1 MSLVTEKDLELV
13 DAVQINPRA
22 SWGTVG
28 NAIGLSAVSAR
39 RRWARLAASGTAWTG
54 STLGPELFRGG
65 FLEII
70 CRPGTVGG
78 VAAALCELPQVITV
92 GRSIGDFDLYA
103 ITVAATD
110 VAVDRA
116 LLAEVAALGVDR
128 LRAQMYTRVHGG
140 PDWRLSVLNRA
151 QSLLVRQD
159 GRRLAQEATVPE
171 EGRRLFAALFGDAR
185 RSYVELADELGSS
198 PQVVR
203 RRLALMQA
211 RGQINLRADIA
222 RPLAGYPLAGLLW
235 IAAPDDV
242 VGDAGRWLAG
252 RAENRFCAEV
262 LAAANLV
269 VVLDLR
275 LPEHLA
281 EFVARFSAEFPAA
294 QVVDRRA
301 VVTLLKVHGRI
312 LDDQGRSV
320 RTVAVDP
327 WRGFGAGAGSDAPKA
342 AARPGLADSR
352 RGYFRAMTN
361 PAIRSQPTGDVDIAV
376 PDDEEQTSPSGQ
388 SEPEPSVDPANLDHP
403 EELMGE

>member
-1 MSLVTEKDLELV
+1 
-13 DAVQINPRA
+13 
-22 SWGTVG
+22 
-28 NAIGLSAVSAR
+28 
-39 RRWARLAASGTAWTG
+39 
-54 STLGPELFRGG
+54 
-65 FLEII
+65 
-70 CRPGTVGG
+70 
-78 VAAALCELPQVITV
+78 
-92 GRSIGDFDLYA
+92 
-103 ITVAATD
+103 
-110 VAVDRA
+110 
-116 LLAEVAALGVDR
+116 
-128 LRAQMYTRVHGG
+128 
-140 PDWRLSVLNRA
+140 
-151 QSLLVRQD
+151 
-159 GRRLAQEATVPE
+159 
-171 EGRRLFAALFGDAR
+171 LFGDAR

-242 VGDAGRWLAG
+242 VGAAGRWLAG

-327 WRGFGAGAGSDAPKA
+327 WRGFGAGA
-342 AARPGLADSR
+342 R
-352 RGYFRAMTN
+352 
-361 PAIRSQPTGDVDIAV
+361 I
-376 PDDEEQTSPSGQ
+376 
-388 SEPEPSVDPANLDHP
+388 
-403 EELMGE
+403 

>member
-22 SWGTVG
+22 SWATVG
-28 NAIGLSAVSAR
+28 NAIGLSAVSAS
-39 RRWARLAASGTAWTG
+39 RRWARLAASGTAWTD

-65 FLEII
+65 FLEMI
-70 CRPGTVGG
+70 CRPGTVSD

-116 LLAEVAALGVDR
+116 LLAEVAGLGVDR

-140 PDWRLSVLNRA
+140 PDWRLSVLNKT
-151 QSLLVRQD
+151 QSHLVRQD
-159 GRRLAQEATVPE
+159 GKRLAQEATVPE
-171 EGRRLFAALFGDAR
+171 EGRMLFAALFGDAR
-185 RSYVELADELGSS
+185 RSYVELADELG
-198 PQVVR
+198 
-203 RRLALMQA
+203 
-211 RGQINLRADIA
+211 
-222 RPLAGYPLAGLLW
+222 Y
-235 IAAPDDV
+235 DV

-252 RAENRFCAEV
+252 RVENRFCAEV

-281 EFVARFSAEFPAA
+281 DFVAHFLAEFPAA

-301 VVTLLKVHGRI
+301 VITLLKVHGRI

-327 WRGFGAGAGSDAPKA
+327 WRGVGAG
-342 AARPGLADSR
+342 
-352 RGYFRAMTN
+352 F
-361 PAIRSQPTGDVDIAV
+361 
-376 PDDEEQTSPSGQ
+376 
-388 SEPEPSVDPANLDHP
+388 
-403 EELMGE
+403 